1 MTDVIARIGRRAPE
15 APASPALPAG
25 HLPTLADLPVGAGA
39 QIVGFVDGPEAGTAR
54 RLHDLGF
61 EPGAHVQALRR
72 APFGDPVVFQVAD
85 YEIAL
90 RSTQTRTIRIA
101 LT

>member
-1 MTDVIARIGRRAPE
+1 MTDVIARVSRRAPA
-15 APASPALPAG
+15 APASPVPAAG
-25 HLPTLADLPVGAGA
+25 HLPTLADLPVGSDAE
-39 QIVGFVDGPEAGTAR
+39 IVGFVDGSATATAR

-61 EPGAHVQALRR
+61 EPGARVQALRR
-72 APFGDPVVFQVAD
+72 APLGDPVVFQVAD

-90 RSTQTRTIRIA
+90 RSTQTRSIHIT

>member
-1 MTDVIARIGRRAPE
+1 MTDVIARLSRRAPE
-15 APASPALPAG
+15 APASPGLPAG
-25 HLPTLADLPVGAGA
+25 HLPTLADLPIGAGA
-39 QIVGFVDGPEAGTAR
+39 QIVGFLDGGGAGTSR

>member
-1 MTDVIARIGRRAPE
+1 MTELIDRVSGRTPE
-15 APASPALPAG
+15 SPASPGQPAG

-39 QIVGFVDGPEAGTAR
+39 QIVGFVDGFSAGTAR
-54 RLHDLGF
+54 RLHELGF
-61 EPGAHVQALRR
+61 EPGTHVQALRR
-72 APFGDPVVFQVAD
+72 APLGDPVVFQVAD

>member
-1 MTDVIARIGRRAPE
+1 MTDVIARISRRAPA
-15 APASPALPAG
+15 APASPGLPAG

-39 QIVGFVDGPEAGTAR
+39 EIVGFVDGHEAGTAR

-61 EPGAHVQALRR
+61 EPGARVQALRR